1 MKSGKKYINVVV
13 VLIAAALFGLI
24 CVQLYL
30 LKRAFDLETWMFRQ
44 NVVAVM
50 NSIVQ
55 KLETF
60 ETLDMVVKIS
70 LNDADSALT
79 RYDVVDFDTV
89 SAGQVGKRFLRVV
102 SESRKPTPGD
112 AQGESTK
119 VMLYWRGNM
128 KGDSIVYHKDPQDR
142 RILVERVMQEM
153 LTEVPQPIYER
164 ISSVALDS
172 IIEVTLSEKGLS
184 LPYAYGIIAADNDS
198 LLLAEPVEMA
208 AQLAGSEFRAQ
219 LFPHDVFVENNSL
232 ALYFP
237 RRNQFLLRQLGLST
251 FFGVFFIALLIFC
264 FAYIFRAIYAQK
276 KLSSLLIEFINNMT
290 HEFKTP
296 ISTISLASETLTAA
310 EVIHEPKRIKKY
322 GGIIRDESAR
332 MRKQVETI
340 LQMAALEEGEI
351 ELNGA
356 RVDLHETILQVLH
369 NFSLIVEKKR
379 GEIST
384 DLRAAQHDVDGD
396 ALHIANIFHNL
407 LDNAIKYTR
416 LVPRICIATANVGD
430 GISVRVRDNGI
441 GLTKEAQKRIF
452 DKYYRVPT
460 GNVHDVKGFGLGLS
474 YVQLMVKAHGGSISV
489 RSEPDAGSTFEVY
502 FPLAQYGGR

>member
-70 LNDADSALT
+70 LNDADSAST

-296 ISTISLASETLTAA
+296 ISTISLANE
-310 EVIHEPKRIKKY
+310 
-322 GGIIRDESAR
+322 
-332 MRKQVETI
+332 
-340 LQMAALEEGEI
+340 
-351 ELNGA
+351 
-356 RVDLHETILQVLH
+356 
-369 NFSLIVEKKR
+369 NFLSL
-379 GEIST
+379 
-384 DLRAAQHDVDGD
+384 
-396 ALHIANIFHNL
+396 
-407 LDNAIKYTR
+407 
-416 LVPRICIATANVGD
+416 
-430 GISVRVRDNGI
+430 
-441 GLTKEAQKRIF
+441 
-452 DKYYRVPT
+452 PT
-460 GNVHDVKGFGLGLS
+460 S
-474 YVQLMVKAHGGSISV
+474 
-489 RSEPDAGSTFEVY
+489 R
-502 FPLAQYGGR
+502 